1 MARSPCAKDLG
12 FSHKNKKP
20 PLGGLLIL
28 MSGSQ
33 MSEVVLNFVRGG
45 SILWHEWF
53 SSLSFFKWKAKEL
66 TAVEAMQEAGVK
78 KTSFY
83 KLVKALEEETVKS
96 L

>member
-1 MARSPCAKDLG
+1 DLG
-12 FSHKNKKP
+12 FSHKHKKP

-53 SSLSFFKWKAKEL
+53 SSLSFFTDNIQKE
-66 TAVEAMQEAGVK
+66 
-78 KTSFY
+78 SHR
-83 KLVKALEEETVKS
+83 
-96 L
+96 